1 MSAVDIEGG
10 EFSVDAAL
18 LAEGFGMDPELVLPA
33 LRERRITSLCE
44 RGVDEDAGRNRLS
57 FFFGRQRL
65 RLVIDEAGNVLDR
78 RIDEK
83 QLPTG
88 RTKNGVNRI

>member
-1 MSAVDIEGG
+1 MSPVDVTGG

-18 LAEGFGMDPELVLPA
+18 LAEGFRIDPDLVLPA

-44 RGVDEDAGRNRLS
+44 RGVDEDAGRTRLT

-65 RLVIDEAGNVLDR
+65 RLVIDDAGNVLER
-78 RIDEK
+78 CIDEK
-83 QLPTG
+83 Q
-88 RTKNGVNRI
+88 

>member
-1 MSAVDIEGG
+1 MSSVDIADG

-18 LAEGFGMDPELVLPA
+18 LAEGLGIDAELVLPA

-44 RGVDEDAGRNRLS
+44 RGVDEDAGRNRLT

-65 RLVIDEAGNVLDR
+65 RLVIDDTGNVLDR

-83 QLPTG
+83 Q
-88 RTKNGVNRI
+88 